1 MQLNN
6 PYTLGF
12 LDPANKECFCKS
24 KKGSKWAIYIP
35 AKTSKT
41 IWKVMNKLIIK
52 GVILVLDWTLKYVVL
67 TNLGI
72 KWS

>member
-1 MQLNN
+1 
-6 PYTLGF
+6 
-12 LDPANKECFCKS
+12 
-24 KKGSKWAIYIP
+24 
-35 AKTSKT
+35 
-41 IWKVMNKLIIK
+41 MNKLIIK